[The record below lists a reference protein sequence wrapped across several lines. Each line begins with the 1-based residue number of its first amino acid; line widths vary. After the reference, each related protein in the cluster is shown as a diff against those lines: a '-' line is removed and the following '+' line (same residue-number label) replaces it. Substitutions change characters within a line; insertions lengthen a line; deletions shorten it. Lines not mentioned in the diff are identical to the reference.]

1 MKDVIGN
8 YYSFKQCKMMEHI
21 PILERQVQDMQ
32 QFMLFWS
39 YYKARLQHGEGRQP
53 DFKTNFSSIGPEK
66 PSTDEKEF
74 YQFFIHFS
82 PEETLNKDYF
92 SRTALGNQ
100 LMKTLSSWKLVQPNK
115 AMMDVTT
122 TKGTG
127 EFIYEIVNIQLHS
140 QCKEKAAR
148 YYTMN
153 QALMD
158 MVATKLILA
167 WDTYS
172 MNFVVHITLHNYCH

>member
-1 MKDVIGN
+1 
-8 YYSFKQCKMMEHI
+8 MEKEGSPTLR
-21 PILERQVQDMQ
+21 PIFHQLDLR
-32 QFMLFWS
+32 
-39 YYKARLQHGEGRQP
+39 
-53 DFKTNFSSIGPEK
+53 N
-66 PSTDEKEF
+66 EKEF

-82 PEETLNKDYF
+82 PEETPNKDYF

-100 LMKTLSSWKLVQPNK
+100 FMKTLSSWKLVHPNK
-115 AMMDVTT
+115 AMMDVTI

>member
-1 MKDVIGN
+1 
-8 YYSFKQCKMMEHI
+8 MEHI
-21 PILERQVQDMQ
+21 PILERQGQDMQ
-32 QFMLFWS
+32 QFMLFWP
-39 YYKARLQHGEGRQP
+39 YYKARLQHREGRQP
-53 DFKTNFSSIGPEK
+53 EFKTNFSPIGPEK

-82 PEETLNKDYF
+82 PEETPNKDYF

-100 LMKTLSSWKLVQPNK
+100 LMKTLSSWKLVHPNK
-115 AMMDVTT
+115 AMMDVTI